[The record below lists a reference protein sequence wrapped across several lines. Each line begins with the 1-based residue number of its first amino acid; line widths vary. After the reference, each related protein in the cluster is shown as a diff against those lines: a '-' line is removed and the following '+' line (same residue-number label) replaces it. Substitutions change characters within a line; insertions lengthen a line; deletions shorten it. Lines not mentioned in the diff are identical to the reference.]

1 MLSAR
6 AYLANLAAFLERR
19 LGPFAAPPRLVTN
32 ATDESGQ
39 LRGVICFPDGC
50 ELHVNLLVDPNIE
63 PLLPLARYRFHLQ
76 DRTGRCV
83 VRFDNKWH
91 SSHQHRQLAT
101 FPHHLHEGPSEQ
113 VQPHPYPSAR
123 QIVRRVL
130 SYHDGHQGLP

>member
-1 MLSAR
+1 MFSTSD
-6 AYLANLAAFLERR
+6 FLDQLVDLLEHS
-19 LGPFAAPPRLVTN
+19 LGALGEWQ
-32 ATDESGQ
+32 ATIDPSDRMGALE
-39 LRGVICFPDGC
+39 GVIRFPDGC
-50 ELHVNLLVDPNIE
+50 ELHVDLVIDQDAE
-63 PLLPLARYRFHLQ
+63 PLLPLASYRFHCQ
-76 DRTGRCV
+76 DRQKRCV

-91 SSHQHRQLAT
+91 SSHQHQQLAT